1 MLVPLEAEHAACMT
15 DQKGKRGEGWGKSQV
30 IKIILIMKI
39 NVFTETRHHA
49 EREGDPGQ
57 RDQQGAEDDGP
68 RRARPVR
75 HQDQVSY

>member
-1 MLVPLEAEHAACMT
+1 MT
-15 DQKGKRGEGWGKSQV
+15 DQKGMRGRVRAKLLE
-30 IKIILIMKI
+30 ILIMKI

-57 RDQQGAEDDGP
+57 RDQQGTEDDGP

>member
-1 MLVPLEAEHAACMT
+1 
-15 DQKGKRGEGWGKSQV
+15 
-30 IKIILIMKI
+30 MKI

-75 HQDQVSY
+75 HQDQVSFSAGFSTSLSIAIQYEVCI

>member
-1 MLVPLEAEHAACMT
+1 
-15 DQKGKRGEGWGKSQV
+15 
-30 IKIILIMKI
+30 MKI